1 LGGWLLATFDWRAV
15 FAVEIPLAFI
25 GGIVA
30 FFVLPPEG
38 PQERR
43 RQPFDLPGAVFIF
56 GAVAGLLV
64 AGNRLP
70 SLGITS
76 PIVLGPGGGGLLF
89 LGLFFWRETRA
100 ANPVLDLSLLRIPG
114 VSLPTLGL
122 ILQMFSFAV
131 AVSLVPFFLEGALR
145 LSPAQAGAVFAV
157 SAVGLFLGSF
167 PGGIL
172 YDRFGV
178 RRVAVVTLAAMAL
191 AFAGLTMLSE
201 TSGIV
206 PVIVILGVIGLME
219 GAFQSSTSAA
229 LLGAVPTERLS
240 TASALFVVGIMLP
253 LSAGLILGGTLLT
266 TRLAVHE
273 AALGAGPAAVAAA
286 YHEVALM
293 GTAFALAALLVH
305 LLFGRFVQRKRQ
317 E

>member
-1 LGGWLLATFDWRAV
+1 
-15 FAVEIPLAFI
+15 
-25 GGIVA
+25 
-30 FFVLPPEG
+30 
-38 PQERR
+38 
-43 RQPFDLPGAVFIF
+43 
-56 GAVAGLLV
+56 
-64 AGNRLP
+64 
-70 SLGITS
+70 
-76 PIVLGPGGGGLLF
+76 LLF